1 MLGETDSVGHDG
13 MRRTRL
19 SFPKQQRAPVG
30 GMAAVN
36 SNRQRSSRYAR
47 ELLDGLLLLLLLLGF
62 KCCLEIVTHISCHC
76 GLNYSCSYVA
86 IQQDK
91 P

>member
-19 SFPKQQRAPVG
+19 SFPKQQRAPLG
-30 GMAAVN
+30 EMAALN
-36 SNRQRSSRYAR
+36 SNRQCSSRYAR
-47 ELLDGLLLLLLLLGF
+47 ELLDGLLLLLLGF

-86 IQQDK
+86 IQWDK